1 MAPKRDSRGRFV
13 KGDKEMLRKLKSLQ
27 NKFPDEIKIALRI
40 EAERVMKDSK
50 QNFVPVESGV
60 LRSTG
65 FVADPYRKG
74 DDVSV
79 SLSYGGAAAPYA
91 TALHE
96 HPSESSPPTWEG
108 KALVFTKEGTGPK
121 YLETPLKNA
130 IPGMADRMAKT
141 LELSKLVK

>member
-1 MAPKRDSRGRFV
+1 MLVRGH
-13 KGDKEMLRKLKSLQ
+13 KEMMKRLKTLQ
-27 NKFPDEIKIALRI
+27 KKFPDQIGIALRL
-40 EAERVMKDSK
+40 EGERVMKDSK
-50 QNFVPVESGV
+50 QNFVPVAEGV

-65 FVADPYRKG
+65 YVADPIRKG

-79 SLSYGGAAAPYA
+79 SLTYGGAAAPYA

-121 YLETPLKNA
+121 YLEIPLKNA

-141 LELSKLVK
+141 LDLAKQVK

>member
-1 MAPKRDSRGRFV
+1 MLVRGH
-13 KGDKEMLRKLKSLQ
+13 KEMMKRLKTLQ
-27 NKFPDEIKIALRI
+27 KKFPDQIEVALRL
-40 EAERVMKDSK
+40 EGERVMKDSK
-50 QNFVPVESGV
+50 TNYVPVAEGV

-65 FVADPYRKG
+65 YVGDPVRKG

-79 SLSYGGAAAPYA
+79 SLTYGGAAAPYA

-121 YLETPLKNA
+121 YLEIPLKNA

-141 LELSKLVK
+141 LDLAKQVK

>member
-1 MAPKRDSRGRFV
+1 MKR
-13 KGDKEMLRKLKSLQ
+13 LKTLQ
-27 NKFPDEIKIALRI
+27 KKFPDQIEVALRL
-40 EAERVMKDSK
+40 EGERVMKDSK
-50 QNFVPVESGV
+50 QNYVPVAEGV

-65 FVADPYRKG
+65 FVADPVRKG

-79 SLSYGGAAAPYA
+79 SLTYGGAAAPYA

-96 HPSESSPPTWEG
+96 HPSEASPPTWEG

-121 YLETPLKNA
+121 YLEIPLKNA

-141 LELSKLVK
+141 LELGKLVK